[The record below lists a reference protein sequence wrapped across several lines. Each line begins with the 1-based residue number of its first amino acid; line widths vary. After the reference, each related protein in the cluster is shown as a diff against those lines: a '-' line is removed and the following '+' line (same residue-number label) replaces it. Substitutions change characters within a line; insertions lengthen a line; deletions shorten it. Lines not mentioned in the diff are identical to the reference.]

1 MIATDRAL
9 REANIDGGLV
19 LSVHDELVL
28 EVPEDRAD
36 EAAGLLRRFMEVAFA
51 EVFPKAPLNGLVELG
66 RGRTWAEA
74 K

>member
-1 MIATDRAL
+1 
-9 REANIDGGLV
+9 
-19 LSVHDELVL
+19 VHDELVL

-36 EAAGLLRRFMEVAFA
+36 EAAGQLRRFMEVAFA